1 MLELINNVKNRSL
14 NTNEKISSIY
24 EYINNDIQYNTL
36 LNYIKNDDNLNKKN
50 LEKIY
55 GDKFDT
61 SISKLELFKKCPFSY
76 YMKYL
81 LRIEPRREFEISS
94 LDVGSFSMKF

>member
-1 MLELINNVKNRSL
+1 MDVKIQSNILSELNETNINSIYSKNEILEYMLELINNVKIEDY
-14 NTNEKISSIY
+14 TNEKISSIY

-55 GDKFDT
+55 KAVAIFGET
-61 SISKLELFKKCPFSY
+61 L
-76 YMKYL
+76 
-81 LRIEPRREFEISS
+81 
-94 LDVGSFSMKF
+94 